1 MNNFLFSTMIPNFK
15 DLDDYDILLN
25 KIIDPQIT
33 IILAT

>member
-1 MNNFLFSTMIPNFK
+1 MIPNFK